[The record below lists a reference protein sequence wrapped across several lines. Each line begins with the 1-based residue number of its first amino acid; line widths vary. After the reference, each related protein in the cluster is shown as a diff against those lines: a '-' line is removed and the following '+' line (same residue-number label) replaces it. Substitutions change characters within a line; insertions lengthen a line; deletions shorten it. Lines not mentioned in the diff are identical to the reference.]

1 MGLVLKTKNTVITAT
16 EKLYKDALVSNGTL
30 LLHDYSN
37 RGTLYNYQVKHG
49 FPFRDLSDSKALGI
63 NNEPNYINAYVQEN
77 PLSKGFG
84 VKMYGWGA
92 ATGSNLLG
100 FNLKKDLLN
109 YLASNATHEFIFSF
123 WVRRNPAITGS
134 GAFLTS
140 TQTVSGNTTNVLR
153 LNISSTGNITPTIA
167 GATVTTDIDT
177 SNGLLYNI
185 TAHYKGA
192 GQKMSVYIN
201 GDYKRET
208 AGNALGFGTN
218 SSDLVI
224 GFTGGSTPAA
234 LLYRI
239 MIEDLTVSGRSA
251 SEVVSTD
258 WAYCNGIEEFSGTDS
273 KRPFINNI

>member
-1 MGLVLKTKNTVITAT
+1 MGLVLKTKNTIALAT

-84 VKMYGWGA
+84 LKMYGWGA
-92 ATGSNLLG
+92 AAGSNLLG
-100 FNLKKDLLN
+100 FNLKKDLLD
-109 YLASNATHEFIFSF
+109 YLASNSTHEFIFSF
-123 WVRRNPAITGS
+123 WVRRNPVITGS

-140 TQTVSGNTTNVLR
+140 TQTVGGNTTNVLR
-153 LNISSTGNITPTIA
+153 LNISSGGNIVPTIA
-167 GATVTTDIDT
+167 GSTVTTDINT

-185 TAHYKGA
+185 TAHYKGS

-201 GDYKRET
+201 GAYKRET
-208 AGNALGFGTN
+208 EDDALGFGTN

-234 LLYRI
+234 LLYRV
-239 MIEDLTVSGRSA
+239 MIEDLTISGRSA
-251 SEVVSTD
+251 SEVVSKD
-258 WAYCNGIEEFSGTDS
+258 WAYCNGTEEFFGTDS